1 MWGFRVWSNWLYGLG
16 IQGLGLGVSVLII
29 VVQVLGKH
37 MTIEGL
43 DP

>member
-1 MWGFRVWSNWLYGLG
+1 MWGFRVWGTWLYGLG
-16 IQGLGLGVSVLII
+16 MQGLGLGVSILII
-29 VVQVLGKH
+29 VVQVLGEH